1 MSSFHDRATKHAE
14 DVVSGKIISGRLHFL
29 ACQRHLN
36 DLQRQNTPEF
46 PYLWDSEKSERILNF
61 AEKLTIAEGT
71 EPKPVKL
78 FDNQCFDL
86 GIPFGWL
93 KAVNGKR
100 RFRRSY
106 ECQARQN
113 GKTLKNGV
121 KGVYVAFASGYR
133 YGKLFTAATQKKQAK
148 LAWDEMAKFIR
159 SDKDLDELFKIQEYI
174 STITCYSTLCTIE
187 ALSKEGGLLDGSRSI
202 YSSLDEIHQMKDNK
216 VYKAIYNGTK
226 ALPET
231 LVSMIT
237 TRGFDLNS
245 FCYQMDSYC
254 QKILYGTVSAED
266 FFVDIYTLDEDDSP
280 FDESV
285 WHKANP
291 VLLHPDNPNF
301 RQNLETF
308 RSDARTAQDMGGYDL
323 ADFMVK
329 SLNLWY
335 RKKSNEFVEPEKF
348 SQCGIDKTLAD
359 FSGYTVNI
367 GIDLSSGGDLTS
379 WAIEIPLEENAFF
392 IDSHS
397 YMPRGRFEEH
407 IKTDLAPYDVWEEM
421 GLLTVTGGKS
431 SYKNDYSFIIKEL
444 RECVAKYHFKINAI
458 GIDPHN
464 ADGILSELETFGA
477 PVVIVNQ
484 SARSLNDATTDIQ
497 ALVKSKRYF
506 YNKKNELLA
515 YSFMNAETVSN
526 SFDEIKIDKPADMKN
541 RRIDPCDAV
550 IDAHYCHIKDKKEE
564 QTDVNAELEFYLK
577 MIGGDKNV

>member
-1 MSSFHDRATKHAE
+1 MSLYLDRATKHAE
-14 DVVSGKIISGRLHFL
+14 NVVSGKVMSGKLHYL

-36 DLQRQNTPEF
+36 DLARQNTPEF
-46 PYLWDSEKSERILNF
+46 PYIWDSEKSERILNF

-93 KAVNGKR
+93 KSANGKR

-133 YGKLFTAATQKKQAK
+133 YGELFTAATQKEQAK
-148 LAWDEMAKFIR
+148 IAWKDMMMFIQ
-159 SDKDLDELFKIQEYI
+159 SDDDLNELFKIQKYN
-174 STITCYSTLCTIE
+174 SLITCLSTHCTIK
-187 ALSKEGGLLDGSRSI
+187 ALSKDSGLKDGFRSI

-266 FFVDIYTLDEDDSP
+266 FFVDIYTLDEEDNP

-291 VLLHPDNPNF
+291 VLLHPDNPNYL
-301 RQNLETF
+301 QNLETF

-323 ADFMVK
+323 ADFIVK

-348 SQCGIDKTLAD
+348 SQCGIDKTLSD

-367 GIDLSSGGDLTS
+367 GLDLSSGGDLTS

-444 RECVAKYHFKINAI
+444 RECAAKYRFKINAI

-464 ADGILSELETFGA
+464 ADGILSELETFGV

-497 ALVKSKRYF
+497 ALVKSKQYF

-550 IDAHYCHIKDKKEE
+550 IDAHYLSIKDKKEE
-564 QTDVNAELEFYLK
+564 PTDVNAELEFYLK
-577 MIGGDKNV
+577 MINGTK

>member
-1 MSSFHDRATKHAE
+1 MDRATKHAE
-14 DVVSGKIISGRLHFL
+14 DVVSGKVMSGKLHYL

-46 PYLWDSEKSERILNF
+46 PYIWDSRKSERILNF

-86 GIPFGWL
+86 GVPFGWL

-121 KGVYVAFASGYR
+121 KGVYVAFASGYK
-133 YGKLFTAATQKKQAK
+133 YGKLFTAATQKEQAK
-148 LAWDEMAKFIR
+148 LAWKDMMMFIQ
-159 SDKDLDELFKIQEYI
+159 SDDDLNSLFKIQEYN
-174 STITCYSTLCTIE
+174 SLITCLSTHCTIQ
-187 ALSKEGGLLDGSRSI
+187 ALSKDGGLKDGFRSI

-216 VYKAIYNGTK
+216 VYKTIYNGTK
-226 ALPET
+226 ALSET

-245 FCYQMDSYC
+245 FCYQMDSFC

-266 FFVDIYTLDEDDSP
+266 FFVDIYTLDEDDDP
-280 FDESV
+280 FNESV
-285 WHKANP
+285 WYKANP

-301 RQNLETF
+301 QQNLETF
-308 RSDARTAQDMGGYDL
+308 RNDATTAKNMSSDL

-335 RKKSNEFVEPEKF
+335 RKKSNEFVNPEKF
-348 SQCGIDKTLAD
+348 IQCGIDKTLAD

-407 IKTDLAPYDVWEEM
+407 IKTDLAPYDVWEKA

-444 RECVAKYHFKINAI
+444 RECIEKYHFKINAI

-464 ADGILSELETFGA
+464 ADGILSELETFGV
-477 PVVIVNQ
+477 PVTIVTQ
-484 SARSLNDATTDIQ
+484 SARSLNDTTTDIQ
-497 ALVKSKRYF
+497 ALVSSKRYF

-526 SFDEIKIDKPADMKN
+526 SFDEIKIDKPADMAN
-541 RRIDPCDAV
+541 RRIDPTDAV
-550 IDAHYCHIKDKKEE
+550 IDAHYCHIKDKKER

-577 MIGGDKNV
+577 MIGGDNNV